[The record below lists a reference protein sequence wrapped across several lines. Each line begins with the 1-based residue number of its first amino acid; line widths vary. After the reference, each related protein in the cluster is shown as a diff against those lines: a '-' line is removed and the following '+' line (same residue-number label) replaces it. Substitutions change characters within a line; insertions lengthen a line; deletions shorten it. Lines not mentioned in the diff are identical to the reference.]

1 MQSRRELCGSR
12 VYLPGEQVGGETPLQ
27 ERRRA
32 RLVLLGREELEAESR
47 VGVKE
52 RSIFV
57 HAADDEQAAVED
69 ANRRR
74 VPAPLLKVKSS
85 GIFKHRAALSSR
97 RSAWLENTDSLGAVF
112 DTRITW
118 EAVRIAADAD
128 LESTPISL

>member
-57 HAADDEQAAVED
+57 HAADDEKTAVED
-69 ANRRR
+69 TDGGRVPPGLEKMESCRIFEESAAVAGRRSTRLEDAESLRAVEDRR
-74 VPAPLLKVKSS
+74 VS
-85 GIFKHRAALSSR
+85 
-97 RSAWLENTDSLGAVF
+97 
-112 DTRITW
+112 W
-118 EAVRIAADAD
+118 EAVRVASEAD
-128 LESTPISL
+128 LRENA